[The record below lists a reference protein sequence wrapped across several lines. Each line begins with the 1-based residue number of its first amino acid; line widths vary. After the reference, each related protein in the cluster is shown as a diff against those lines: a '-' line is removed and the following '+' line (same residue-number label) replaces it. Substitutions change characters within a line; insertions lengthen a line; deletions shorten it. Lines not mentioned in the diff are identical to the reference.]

1 MFNETITELISSY
14 GYLAI
19 GGLIALENL
28 FPPIPSELILTF
40 AGYLTLTTAVTVPGA
55 IVAATIGAV
64 AGALLLYLVGTFFNR
79 EKLTAFAQSKVG
91 KALGLSPEKIEKAEN
106 YFLTHGKTASFFGR
120 FIPVVRS
127 LISIPAGMSR
137 YSLPKFLLFTSLGTA
152 LWNTVLIMAGRFA
165 GNAYQEFLQGYEQI
179 FMPVVLAILV
189 IAGIIYLLKKR
200 KASV

>member
-1 MFNETITELISSY
+1 MFNETITELIASY

-40 AGYLTLTTAVTVPGA
+40 AGFLTLTTAVTVPGA

-64 AGALLLYLVGTFFNR
+64 AGALLLYLIGTFFDR
-79 EKLTAFAQSKVG
+79 KKLTAFAQSKVG
-91 KALGLSPEKIEKAEN
+91 KALGLSPEKVAKAEN
-106 YFLTHGKTASFFGR
+106 YFLSHGKTASFFGR

-137 YSLPKFLLFTSLGTA
+137 YSLPKFILFTSLGTA
-152 LWNTVLIMAGRFA
+152 IWNTILIMAGRFA
-165 GNAYQEFLQGYEQI
+165 GSAYQEFLQGYEQI
-179 FMPVVLAILV
+179 LMPIVLAILL
-189 IAGIIYLLKKR
+189 IGGLIYLLKKR
-200 KASV
+200 KASA

>member
-14 GYLAI
+14 SYLAI

-79 EKLTAFAQSKVG
+79 EKLTVFAKSKVG
-91 KALGLSPEKIEKAEN
+91 KGLGLSPEKIEKAEN

-152 LWNTVLIMAGRFA
+152 LWNAVLIMAGRFA
-165 GNAYQEFLQGYEQI
+165 GNAYRKFLQGYEQV
-179 FMPVVLAILV
+179 FMPAVLAILV

-200 KASV
+200 KASA

>member
-28 FPPIPSELILTF
+28 FPPLPSELILTF

-79 EKLTAFAQSKVG
+79 EKLTTFAQSKVG
-91 KALGLSPEKIEKAEN
+91 KALGLSPEKVEKAEN

-165 GNAYQEFLQGYEQI
+165 GNAYQEFLQDYEQI

-189 IAGIIYLLKKR
+189 IAGLIYLLKKR
-200 KASV
+200 KASA